1 MIDRRE
7 IGLAATVVLL
17 LLTGIAVDVFAT
29 EVDRRPPPPPPGARF
44 AERASFCPP
53 SLGGSTAFVV
63 AGAPGGEE
71 VSLGIEPAR
80 PERVVVE
87 PGGVFVQELLE
98 GAPAQVVGYGSAV
111 KAGVV
116 LRSHEPVAGE
126 AGAQCAESASSRWF
140 FAGGASTLE
149 VDERLLIYNPFPD
162 EAVVRVTFVTPVGED
177 RKGKLADVPVPA
189 KSATIIKVNEFI
201 HLERTL
207 GVRID
212 TKRGRVVAWRAL
224 FDRPE
229 EGSPGVQMTLGVTA
243 DSDTWFFPDG
253 TVSEASGQRI
263 SLLNPNEEEATV
275 TISLSG
281 DGEIVQSDEL
291 VEIPVGPGTTRA
303 VTLQQVLGDRALRA
317 GAVSA
322 VVQSTNGVGIIAER
336 SIRYGDGRIRGSTAE
351 IGASRSSRGWMLPPA
366 TLRPVV
372 DDVVIMNPGS
382 RDAVI
387 DITIRAQNRR
397 PIDPGSL
404 QDKTLAP
411 GARLRIDVARWTRLR
426 TAMVTVT
433 STAPV
438 VAERFSYSDVSGDAG
453 AVMGYP
459 LE

>member
-7 IGLAATVVLL
+7 VGLAATVGLL

-29 EVDRRPPPPPPGARF
+29 EVGRRPPPPPSGARF

-53 SLGGSTAFVV
+53 SLAGSTAFVV
-63 AGAPGGEE
+63 ATAAGREE

-87 PGGVFVQELLE
+87 AGGVFVQELPDR
-98 GAPAQVVGYGSAV
+98 APAQVVGYGSAV
-111 KAGVV
+111 KSGVV
-116 LRSHEPVAGE
+116 LRSQEPVAGE

-189 KSATIIKVNEFI
+189 ESVTIIKVNEFV

-229 EGSPGVQMTLGVTA
+229 EGSPGVQMTLGA
-243 DSDTWFFPDG
+243 PSDSDTWFFPEG
-253 TVSEASGQRI
+253 TVAETARQRI

-275 TISLSG
+275 TVSLSG
-281 DGEIVQSDEL
+281 NGKIVQADEL
-291 VEIPVGPGTTRA
+291 VEIPVAAGTARG
-303 VTLQQVLGDRALRA
+303 VTLQQVLGARALRA

-336 SIRYGDGRIRGSTAE
+336 SMRYGDGRIRGSTAE
-351 IGASRSSRGWMLPPA
+351 LGATRSSRAWMLPPA
-366 TLRPVV
+366 TLRPLV
-372 DDVVIMNPGS
+372 DDVVVMNPGS
-382 RDAVI
+382 RDAVVAL
-387 DITIRAQNRR
+387 TIRGQDRR
-397 PIDPGSL
+397 PIQPASL
-404 QDKTLAP
+404 QDETLAP
-411 GARLRIDVARWTRLR
+411 GGRLRIDVTRWTRLR
-426 TAMVTVT
+426 TAMVTLT
-433 STAPV
+433 STNPV
-438 VAERFSYSDVSGDAG
+438 VAERFSYSDVSRDAG
-453 AVMGYP
+453 TVMGYA